1 VLGLIG
7 SGHFRGGVAEIAGPL
22 VENLTHSDPF
32 LVLADYGAY
41 VACQGPVSA
50 AWSDQERWTRM
61 SILSTAGCGK
71 FSSYRAIREYCDD
84 IWDLKPAP
92 VKVNGD

>member
-1 VLGLIG
+1 MLGLIG

-41 VACQGPVSA
+41 VACQEPVSA

-61 SILSTAGCGK
+61 SILNTADCGK
-71 FSSYRAIREYCDD
+71 FSSDCAIRE
-84 IWDLKPAP
+84 
-92 VKVNGD
+92 

>member
-50 AWSDQERWTRM
+50 AWSDQERWTRIVHPEHRRLRQVLVV
-61 SILSTAGCGK
+61 SRHPGVLRRHLGPEARTG
-71 FSSYRAIREYCDD
+71 
-84 IWDLKPAP
+84 
-92 VKVNGD
+92 